1 MSINADHLHIPKF
14 SCEIQEETREKHQ
27 QKESEQPVRT
37 PLKLSGKGIASRLS
51 KWFFWSYWLTLIVMV
66 FIAVI
71 GSQAVTRSDDLRV
84 YLMAS
89 RVAPYNT
96 NWVSV
101 VRDREKSDTTALL
114 VNVPGTNDKAHMR
127 YIEHMTADL
136 AGMGREDLMRLI
148 QSDTEASVANEPV
161 YGKLVDVDP
170 KMAKLLYY
178 DTKSDMLLLGLTL
191 FSLPEVI
198 FLITTTAVSLLRYV
212 LKAVRRWVF
221 SPTRQRYR
229 ISSRSSVCAR
239 PCGLCHSLCTV
250 RLFIS

>member
-1 MSINADHLHIPKF
+1 M
-14 SCEIQEETREKHQ
+14 
-27 QKESEQPVRT
+27 
-37 PLKLSGKGIASRLS
+37 ASRLS
-51 KWFFWSYWLTLIVMV
+51 KWFFWGYWITLIIMV

-101 VRDREKSDTTALL
+101 IRDREKPETTALM

-127 YIEHMTADL
+127 YVEYMTADL
-136 AGMGREDLMRLI
+136 SGMDREELKRFI

-161 YGKLVDVDP
+161 HGKLLDVDP
-170 KMAKLLYY
+170 KMAKLLFY
-178 DTKSDMLLLGLTL
+178 DTKGDMLLLGLTL

-198 FLITTTAVSLLRYV
+198 FLIATTIVTLLRFV
-212 LKAVRRWVF
+212 VKGRGRRALVVF
-221 SPTRQRYR
+221 TYWTKVSYFVSFFCMCAALWAMSFPVYR
-229 ISSRSSVCAR
+229 PAITFLSSI
-239 PCGLCHSLCTV
+239 
-250 RLFIS
+250 FK